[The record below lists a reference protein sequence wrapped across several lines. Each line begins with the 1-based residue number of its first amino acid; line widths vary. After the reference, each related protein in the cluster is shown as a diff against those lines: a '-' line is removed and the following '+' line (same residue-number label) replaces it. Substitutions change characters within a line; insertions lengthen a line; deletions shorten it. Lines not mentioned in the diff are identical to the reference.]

1 MEEKV
6 KKIEVVEMKV
16 KDIKT
21 AFGNPRKIQK
31 KKLKELEKSLE
42 DFGDFGLFLLDEQDN
57 VIAGNQRLSIL
68 MNKDPE
74 TKVTCKRLIGYT
86 EAELRAINIKD
97 NTHSGEWDLEMLADW
112 TADLNMDLGIDPE
125 KEKNPEEKSIKD
137 MEPIRF
143 EKYNYV
149 VIACN
154 NEIDYNELTRN
165 LGIEGKKM
173 KVAKKRSIKAR
184 AVWYHDIKAQIVP
197 K

>member
-1 MEEKV
+1 MEENN

-16 KDIKT
+16 KDIQT
-21 AFGNPRKIQK
+21 GFGNPRKIEK
-31 KKLKELEKSLE
+31 KKLKELERSLD
-42 DFGDFGLFLLDEQDN
+42 DFGDFGLFLIDEHNN
-57 VIAGNQRLSIL
+57 VIAGNMRLSIL
-68 MNKDPE
+68 KNRDPE
-74 TKVTCKRLIGYT
+74 TVVTCKRLTGYT

-97 NTHSGEWDLEMLADW
+97 NTHSGDWDLDLLADW

-125 KEKNPEEKSIKD
+125 KEKSPEDKTIKD

-154 NEIDYNELTRN
+154 NEIDYNELVRN